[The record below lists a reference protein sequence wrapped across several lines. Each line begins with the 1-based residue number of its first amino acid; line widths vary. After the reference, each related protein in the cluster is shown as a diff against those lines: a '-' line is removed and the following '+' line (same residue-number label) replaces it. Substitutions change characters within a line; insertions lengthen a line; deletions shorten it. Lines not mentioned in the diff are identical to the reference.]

1 MRVVSLLPSATEIVH
16 ALGAGPSL
24 VGRSEEC
31 DYPAS
36 VRALPVV
43 MRAKTWDAD
52 RPSSEID
59 ERVRIVRG
67 TGASLYEL
75 DLPML
80 SRLHPDVLFTQDL
93 CGVCSVTE
101 AEVGSACR
109 AAGVDPRIVTLTPR
123 TLEEVW
129 GSVET
134 AGAAVARSTEAV
146 ALALDLRR
154 RSTPS
159 TTPRLAV
166 PRKVAVVEWMD
177 PPILAGLWTPDAVA
191 AAGGAAVGAVG
202 GVPGVRTS
210 WSAIAEARPDLVVL
224 SPCSFSVERTRRE
237 LMSAPHRSEVERVQP
252 PLGLW
257 LADEAYFSRP
267 GPRLADGVALLRDL
281 LEGRAPRAPM
291 PVERWVPR
299 SVAT

>member
-1 MRVVSLLPSATEIVH
+1 MRIVSLLPSATEIVH

-31 DYPAS
+31 DYPTS
-36 VRALPVV
+36 VRTLPIV

-59 ERVRIVRG
+59 DRVRTVRAA
-67 TGASLYEL
+67 GASLYEL

-80 SRLHPDVLFTQDL
+80 SRLRPDVVFTQDL

-101 AEVGSACR
+101 EEVGAACR
-109 AAGVDPRIVTLTPR
+109 AAGVDPQIVSLTPR

-129 GSVET
+129 GSVEAAGT
-134 AGAAVARSTEAV
+134 AISRSKEAA
-146 ALALDLRR
+146 ALASDLRR
-154 RSTPS
+154 RSAPS
-159 TTPRLAV
+159 APAGSAV
-166 PRKVAVVEWMD
+166 RPKVAVVEWMD

-191 AAGGAAVGAVG
+191 AAGGRSVEAVAGA
-202 GVPGVRTS
+202 PGVRTS
-210 WSAIAEARPDLVVL
+210 WSALADARPDLVLL

-237 LMSAPHRSEVERVQP
+237 LETARIRSEAERVHP

-281 LEGRAPRAPM
+281 LVGRAPRAPM
-291 PVERWVPR
+291 PVERWVSR